1 MWHEV
6 FKYLFLVDKVKV
18 FFGKLKEEYVGRMYF
33 QQIKGRLSH
42 LCLLKKGKKEYSL
55 AQLPP
60 T

>member
-33 QQIKGRLSH
+33 QQIKDYLTYVFYRRE
-42 LCLLKKGKKEYSL
+42 KKN
-55 AQLPP
+55 
-60 T
+60 TH